1 MAKSA
6 DYFISGV
13 WKDSSERITDV
24 MLHTVTDND
33 SFQLGVKTSEST
45 AINLLKLN
53 RTIKTITW
61 GYPEWH
67 IGASVTYVTIGSN
80 EYLRTVA
87 NSTIKDNLDNSINM
101 RIIKI

>member
-13 WKDSSERITDV
+13 WKDGSDRITDV
-24 MLHTVTDND
+24 MLHTVSEDD
-33 SFQLGVKTSEST
+33 SFRLGIKTSESN
-45 AINLLKLN
+45 AINLLKSN

-61 GYPEWH
+61 DYPDWSL
-67 IGASVTYVTIGSN
+67 GASVTYATIGNN

-87 NSTIKDNLDNSINM
+87 NCTVKDNLDNSINM
-101 RIIKI
+101 KIIK

>member
-6 DYFISGV
+6 DYFVSGV
-13 WKDSSERITDV
+13 WKDNSERITDV
-24 MLHTVTDND
+24 MLHTVNDND
-33 SFQLGVKTSEST
+33 SFQLGVKTSESS

-61 GYPEWH
+61 GYPNWH
-67 IGASVTYVTIGSN
+67 IGASVTFVTIGSN

-87 NSTIKDNLDNSINM
+87 NATVKDNLDNSISM
-101 RIIKI
+101 HPIK